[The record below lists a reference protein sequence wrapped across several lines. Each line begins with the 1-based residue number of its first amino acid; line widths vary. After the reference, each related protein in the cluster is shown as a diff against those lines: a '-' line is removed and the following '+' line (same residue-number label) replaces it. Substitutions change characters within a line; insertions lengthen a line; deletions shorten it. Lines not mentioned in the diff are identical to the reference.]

1 MIRSRALLRPAP
13 VALFLALIA
22 LAGCQPGTG
31 TQGPASADLAA
42 DVIRPPSPFDPLP
55 KGGPGECWA
64 ADVTPAVFETVTEQ
78 VLVTEAQRDAA
89 GNLIAP
95 PVYSSEAHQRVVKER
110 EAVHFRTPCPDQM
123 TVAFVATLQRALK
136 ARGYYMAPVSGT
148 MDAATAESIRRFQEP
163 LGLDSPTLSL
173 RAARALGIVTTD
185 LDEIQ

>member
-1 MIRSRALLRPAP
+1 MIRSRALP
-13 VALFLALIA
+13 VACLLVMIA
-22 LAGCQPGTG
+22 LAGCQPGTQAPS
-31 TQGPASADLAA
+31 TANLAA

-78 VLVTEAQRDAA
+78 VLVTEAQRDDV
-89 GNLIAP
+89 GNVIVP

-148 MDAATAESIRRFQEP
+148 MDAETAEAIRRFQEP

-185 LDEIQ
+185 LDDLE

>member
-13 VALFLALIA
+13 VALFLALIV
-22 LAGCQPGTG
+22 LAGCQPGT
-31 TQGPASADLAA
+31 QGPSTANLAA
-42 DVIRPPSPFDPLP
+42 DLIRPPSPFDPLP

-89 GNLIAP
+89 GSVLVP
-95 PVYSSEAHQRVVKER
+95 PVYRSEAHQRVVRDR

-123 TVAFVATLQRALK
+123 GVAFVATLQRALK
-136 ARGYYMAPVSGT
+136 ARGYDMAPVSGA
-148 MDAATAESIRRFQEP
+148 MDAETAEAIRRFQEP

-173 RAARALGIVTTD
+173 RAARALGIVATG
-185 LDEIQ
+185 LDEM